1 MPELYVGLIS
11 GTSTDGVDAALVDFE
26 GSRPRLIKALNHPY
40 PAELRAR
47 VERLITP
54 QWRGTLTEVGQ
65 VHAALGRVFADA
77 VLRILKEAD
86 ATPAAVAAIGSH
98 GQTVCHAP
106 QGEDRFTL
114 QLGDP
119 NRIATF
125 TGITTV
131 ADFRGK
137 DMALGGQGA
146 PLVPAF
152 HATLLHSSTEDRVV
166 VNLGGIANLTLLPA
180 DQDRPALGFDTGPA
194 NTLMDGWIGRHKH
207 QDFDRNGSWASSGRP
222 DTALLERLLAEPYF
236 ALPAPKSTGREL
248 FNQAWLDGHLLAHG
262 QHIAPQDVQAT
273 LLELTARSIATA
285 VESCELPPGRL
296 IACGGGTHNAALM
309 DRLGELLAPCP
320 VQTTDEFG
328 IPADWMEAMAFAWLA
343 RQTLTKR
350 PGNLPSA
357 TGAQRAAV
365 LGAIYAAD

>member
-1 MPELYVGLIS
+1 MPEFYVGLIS
-11 GTSTDGVDAALVDFE
+11 GTSTDGVDSALVDFE
-26 GSRPRLIKALNHPY
+26 GATPRLIKALNHPY
-40 PAELRAR
+40 PADLRGR

-54 QWRGTLTEVGQ
+54 EWRGTLTEFGHL
-65 VHAALGRVFADA
+65 HAALGRAFA
-77 VLRILKEAD
+77 E
-86 ATPAAVAAIGSH
+86 AAVRLLQEAGVEPASVEAVGSH

-119 NRIATF
+119 NRIAAL

-152 HATLLHSSTEDRVV
+152 HATVLHSGSEDRAIL
-166 VNLGGIANLTLLPA
+166 NLGGIANLTVLPSDPGRA
-180 DQDRPALGFDTGPA
+180 ALGFDTGPA
-194 NTLMDGWIGRHKH
+194 NTLMDGWIRRHKNKG
-207 QDFDRNGSWASSGRP
+207 FDRNGSWAASGRVS
-222 DTALLERLLAEPYF
+222 TQLLDHLLSDPYF
-236 ALPAPKSTGREL
+236 KIPAPKSTGREH
-248 FNQAWLDGHLLAHG
+248 FNQAWLDGHLLA
-262 QHIAPQDVQAT
+262 QADDIAPEDVQTT

-285 VESCELPPGRL
+285 VKSCRPVPCRV
-296 IACGGGTHNAALM
+296 IACGGGTHNKALM
-309 DRLGELLAPCP
+309 KRLSELLAPCP
-320 VQTTDEFG
+320 VQTSDEFG

-343 RQTLTKR
+343 RQTLAGR

-357 TGAQRAAV
+357 TGAHRAAV